1 MKRAVRRIGAPSSG
15 RQKVVACITKRQG
28 QLSYG
33 AANAHSVARRDGG
46 GAAGGVRYRAVRCPR
61 ISPDARVFLRSSRVR
76 RRVSSSSDS
85 PAADFTTAPV
95 SKGRLAYTLAVL
107 FGLNFMNFYD
117 RQVVGAVGE
126 KIKAEWQLS
135 DGQLGSLT
143 TAFVLLYALVGIPFG
158 HFADTG
164 KRRLVLSRGVAV
176 WSAFTALSGAAGS
189 FFAHFLYRMGVGVG
203 EASLAPTANS
213 LIADLFPPARRA
225 RAISV
230 FMLGLPLGLGA
241 SYLISGLIAK
251 ATGGWRPA
259 LYVAAVPGFAL
270 AILALFLPD
279 PPRIV
284 SANRADTRSES
295 ATQSIRAIL
304 RIPTMWWIIASG
316 ALMNLVMYSVSAF
329 STSFYIRYHGL
340 DIDYANRYNAL
351 VFGVG
356 GGIGM
361 LVGGWLGDRAGR
373 RGPAG
378 RLQLATLGSL
388 IAAPMLWLALEQV
401 RGDARAFAGC
411 LFVAVLAI
419 YLYYSTVYAAIH
431 DLVPASRRGM
441 AMSVYFFVFYI
452 FTAIG
457 LIVFG
462 RLSDAMAARALATG
476 VTAAESRALGL
487 HDAMSVMPLFCA
499 ALVVVL
505 YVASRTAVRDAKRMA
520 T

>member
-1 MKRAVRRIGAPSSG
+1 MASFSTPADGLG
-15 RQKVVACITKRQG
+15 RGK
-28 QLSYG
+28 LSY
-33 AANAHSVARRDGG
+33 A
-46 GAAGGVRYRAVRCPR
+46 
-61 ISPDARVFLRSSRVR
+61 
-76 RRVSSSSDS
+76 
-85 PAADFTTAPV
+85 
-95 SKGRLAYTLAVL
+95 LAVL

-117 RQVVGAVGE
+117 RQVIGAVGE

-158 HFADTG
+158 RLADTG
-164 KRRLVLSRGVAV
+164 TRRLVLSRGVAV

-189 FFAHFLYRMGVGVG
+189 FVTHFLCRMGVGVG

-241 SYLISGLIAK
+241 SYLISGLIAQ

-259 LYVAAVPGFAL
+259 LYVAAAPGFVL
-270 AILALFLPD
+270 AILALFITE
-279 PPRIV
+279 PPRTASSV
-284 SANRADTRSES
+284 PDGARHES
-295 ATQSIRAIL
+295 TAQSIRAIL
-304 RIPTMWWIIASG
+304 QIPTMWWIIASG
-316 ALMNLVMYSVSAF
+316 ALMNLVMYSVGAF

-356 GGIGM
+356 GGIGIV
-361 LVGGWLGDRAGR
+361 VGGWFGDRAGR
-373 RGPAG
+373 RGPSG

-388 IAAPMLWLALEQV
+388 IAAPMLWLALEQI
-401 RGDARAFAGC
+401 RGDARGFAGY

-457 LIVFG
+457 LVLFG

-476 VTAAESRALGL
+476 VSAAESRALGL
-487 HDAMSVMPLFCA
+487 HDAMYVMPLFCA

-505 YVASRTAVRDAKRMA
+505 YVASRTAVRDIKRVALLA